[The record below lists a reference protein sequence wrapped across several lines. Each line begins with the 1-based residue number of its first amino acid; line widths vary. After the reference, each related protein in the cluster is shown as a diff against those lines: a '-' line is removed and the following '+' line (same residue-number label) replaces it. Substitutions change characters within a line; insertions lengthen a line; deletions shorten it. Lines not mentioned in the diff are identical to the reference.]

1 MKINR
6 ISRAA
11 LFPAVFAAGVFNLSG
26 DTVMSK
32 ADMIRSAI
40 ADSLIP
46 VRPGGVNGQA
56 FWNTY
61 ALSFIYA
68 PVFDFKEVPGAASYF
83 FTAVD
88 RFGERRCFS
97 ASSPHAALSPV
108 WAQLPPGPVFLTVD
122 ALDPSGRKIA
132 VSGTRSFYRNAPF
145 TGCYPPKTCSYA
157 ECARKAY
164 AYFFKFKYV
173 QDMAQGRPDYTY
185 SLFCY
190 PSKMHAAIINGMVNH
205 AEMIPEQK
213 ETALAVARGSAAHL
227 MKNAVPAG
235 KKLEYLPLTY
245 ENDPGKAGAGVNTIM
260 MLYPAGVGSAMLNL
274 FKATGDRQYLD
285 YAVRIGEQ
293 YLRLQQ
299 PNGTWHLALSIKD
312 GSPAGK
318 NYAVPT
324 SVMIFLEKLAQTTGD
339 AKYRKAAEKGIPY
352 IKNML
357 RSFNWEG
364 QFEDVELMQ
373 KPYQNLT
380 KHNGTDIVFY
390 LAKRTPDDPELRGYA
405 RELQRFSEDQFV
417 VWEQPGWMYKF
428 HIPGFRPLEATR
440 TKKWGWYNWTTPA
453 VLEQYR
459 CFVPVDASLA
469 KMIRY
474 YLFLYDLEKNP
485 MDLAKARALGDA
497 VTRIQGPDGRIPTWC
512 DLSRPVEQD
521 WINCGFAT
529 ASALK
534 LLATYDRIR

>member
-1 MKINR
+1 
-6 ISRAA
+6 
-11 LFPAVFAAGVFNLSG
+11 
-26 DTVMSK
+26 MSK
-32 ADMIRSAI
+32 ADMIRSAV

-68 PVFDFKEVPGAASYF
+68 PVFDFAEIPGAAGYSF
-83 FTAVD
+83 STVD
-88 RFGERRCFS
+88 RFGVRRSFS
-97 ASSPHAALSPV
+97 AASPRAALSPV

-122 ALDPSGRKIA
+122 ALDGSGKKIG
-132 VSGTRSFYRNAPF
+132 VSGVRSFYRNAPF
-145 TGCYPPKTCSYA
+145 TGCYPPKVRSYA
-157 ECARKAY
+157 ECARRAY

-173 QDMAQGRPDYTY
+173 QDMAQGKPDRSYP
-185 SLFCY
+185 LFCY

-213 ETALAVARGSAAHL
+213 ETALRIARGSAAHL
-227 MKNAVPAG
+227 MKTAVPAG
-235 KKLEYLPLTY
+235 RALAYLPLTY
-245 ENDPGKAGAGVNTIM
+245 ENNPGKAGAGANTIM
-260 MLYPAGVGSAMLNL
+260 MLYPASVGSAMLNL
-274 FKATGDRQYLD
+274 FRATGDRQYFD
-285 YAVRIGEQ
+285 CAVRIGEQ

-299 PNGTWHLALSIKD
+299 PNGTWFLALSIEN
-312 GSPAGK
+312 GAPAGG

-324 SVMIFLEKLAQTTGD
+324 SIMSFLEELSRASGD
-339 AKYRKAAEKGIPY
+339 EKYRKAAEKGIPY
-352 IKNML
+352 IRNML
-357 RSFNWEG
+357 KSFNWEG

-380 KHNGTDIVFY
+380 KHNGTDIVLY
-390 LAKRTPDDPELRGYA
+390 LARRTPGDAELRGYA
-405 RELQRFSEDQFV
+405 RELQRFSEDQFI
-417 VWEQPGWMYKF
+417 VWEQPGWMYKS

-440 TKKWGWYNWTTPA
+440 TKKWGWYAWTTPA

-474 YLFLYDLEKNP
+474 FLFLYDLEKDP

-529 ASALK
+529 AAAMK
-534 LLATYDRIR
+534 LLASYDPVR